1 MELVTDFN
9 LVLVIPNVVVFSFR
23 GDKLLLHRQ
32 MFFFAI
38 CSYLDSSN
46 IFLVLLA
53 GVTSRIPLPSNTLP
67 AFFFIIDCME
77 DLY

>member
-9 LVLVIPNVVVFSFR
+9 LVLVIPKVVVFSFR

-32 MFFFAI
+32 KFFFAI
-38 CSYLDSSN
+38 CSYMDSSN

-53 GVTSRIPLPSNTLP
+53 CVTCPRDFPQNNCTL
-67 AFFFIIDCME
+67 AWMAGI
-77 DLY
+77 